1 MNNERWPLPVTWSW
15 VSSADIAKIAGGGT
29 PRADDERNF
38 SEDGIKWITPAD
50 LTGYSDVYIGS
61 GRRDL
66 SEQGLSSSGATLL
79 PKGTVL
85 FSSRAPV
92 GYCAIAANEISTNQG
107 FKSLVLEDEILPEY
121 VRHYL
126 LSAKEYAESLASGTT
141 FLELS
146 GKRMAELKIPLA
158 PVSAQKRIVRKL
170 DSLSARTTAARTH
183 LTAISKL
190 VERQKLAVLGH
201 LFGKSGSDPKPT
213 EHLWA
218 IPASWEWKKVKEIGE
233 VGLGRQRSPE
243 NHQGPDMRPYIRSA
257 NITWSGVDTTDVKE
271 MNFDAADFKR
281 FELNVGD
288 VLLNEGSGS
297 AKEVGKPA
305 IWRGEIP
312 NCCFQNTVL
321 RVQPRDCSSEY
332 VYWYFLLTALSEG
345 FVKDTKGVNI
355 QHIGKG
361 GLANFPIP
369 LPPPEE
375 QDEIV
380 HRIETALTEIDRIA
394 AEAEKALKLTD
405 RLDERILAKAFA
417 GELVPQDPNDEPASG
432 LLDRI
437 REARANAPKKT
448 RPRRTKATAMK
459 KDPKDLLLADSAKWP
474 ANGVTSEELAKR
486 VVMPPDNLRDA
497 LFELL
502 GGTKPQLEQVFDKT
516 EERMRLKRAAQ

>member
-1 MNNERWPLPVTWSW
+1 MSELPDGW
-15 VSSADIAKIAGGGT
+15 VQAALQDISNIRMGKT
-29 PRADDERNF
+29 VL
-38 SEDGIKWITPAD
+38 KK
-50 LTGYSDVYIGS
+50 
-61 GRRDL
+61 DL
-66 SEQGLSSSGATLL
+66 SETGLPVFSAGAENKPWGVVDNMAATARRGTIVISARGSIGFPKLPDFDEFISTQTTIAVEPPEDIASDYLLHAVSHIDFQELSSGAAIPMLTVGTL
-79 PKGTVL
+79 G
-85 FSSRAPV
+85 PV
-92 GYCAIAANEISTNQG
+92 Q
-107 FKSLVLEDEILPEY
+107 
-121 VRHYL
+121 
-126 LSAKEYAESLASGTT
+126 
-141 FLELS
+141 
-146 GKRMAELKIPLA
+146 IPLPPLA
-158 PVSAQKRIVRKL
+158 EQKRIVRKL
-170 DSLSARTTAARTH
+170 DTLSARTTAARTH
-183 LTAISKL
+183 LTAIAKL

-201 LFGKSGSDPKPT
+201 LFGKPGSDPKPT

-218 IPASWEWKKVKEIGE
+218 IPASWDWKKVKEIGE

-243 NHQGPDMRPYIRSA
+243 NHNGPDMRPYIRSA

-271 MNFDAADFKR
+271 MNFDESDFER
-281 FELNVGD
+281 FELKVGD

-332 VYWYFLLTALSEG
+332 LYWYFLLTALSEG

-369 LPPPEE
+369 VPPSDE

-380 HRIETALTEIDRIA
+380 RRIETALTEIDRIA

-417 GELVPQDPNDEPASG
+417 GELVPQDPNDEPASV

-437 REARANAPKKT
+437 REARANTPKKRRPT
-448 RPRRTKATAMK
+448 RKPNKMNK
-459 KDPKDLLLADSAKWP
+459 KRSLAKLWDTWP
-474 ANGVTSEELAKR
+474 ATGMTFEELKSQTSENYDQLK
-486 VVMPPDNLRDA
+486 DK
-497 LFELL
+497 LFQMMDGAEP
-502 GGTKPQLEQVFDKT
+502 KIRQEFDPSEKV
-516 EERMRLKRAAQ
+516 MRLMKVDG